1 MKQLFFLTA
10 LIAFVS
16 ACKDKEKE
24 DEVVAQPQVE
34 IVIDAMYGYQF
45 LSSDSVIFTTEEG
58 YDVKL
63 REMTIILT
71 DIRNGSNLLSPAAIY
86 RSKKGRGLLKTNGT
100 SANFGNLSF
109 NIGVEASINHSDPA
123 AFPNDHA
130 LNILNA
136 SDMHW
141 SWNPGY
147 IFFKVEMIADTLNDG
162 VENFN
167 CAVTYHVGMDDCF
180 QQKQISGLNWNS
192 VGKNIEQLRL
202 KVDIKRLLRNEN
214 SIVDIKTERSTHS
227 APEDLPLSKKLAE
240 NFKAALTPF

>member
-10 LIAFVS
+10 LILLMS
-16 ACKDKEKE
+16 ACKDKKKE
-24 DEVVAQPQVE
+24 DEIIQPQVE

-45 LSSDSVIFTTEEG
+45 LSTDSTVFTTEEG

-63 REMTIILT
+63 REMKIILT
-71 DIRNGSNLLSPAAIY
+71 DIRNGNNLLSPAAIY
-86 RSKKGRGLLKTNGT
+86 SSKKGRALLKTNGT

-109 NIGVEASINHSDPA
+109 NIGVDATLNHSDPA

-147 IFFKVEMIADTLNDG
+147 IFFKVEMIADTLDDG
-162 VENFN
+162 VKNFN
-167 CAVTYHVGMDDCF
+167 HVVTYHVGMDDCF
-180 QQKQISGLNWNS
+180 QQKQITGLNWNS
-192 VGKNIEQLRL
+192 VGNNIEQLRL
-202 KVDIKRLLRNEN
+202 KVDIKRLLQNGT
-214 SIVDIKTERSTHS
+214 SVVDIKTESATHS
-227 APEDLPLSKKLAE
+227 APENLPLSIKLSE

>member
-1 MKQLFFLTA
+1 MKQLFFLVGLTA
-10 LIAFVS
+10 LVS
-16 ACKDKEKE
+16 SCKDKDKE
-24 DEVVAQPQVE
+24 EEIAQPQVE
-34 IVIDAMYGYQF
+34 IIIDAMYDYQF
-45 LSSDSVIFTTEEG
+45 LSSDSIVFTTEEG

-63 REMTIILT
+63 RELKIILT
-71 DIRNGSNLLSPAAIY
+71 DIQNNNNLLSPAAIY
-86 RSKKGRGLLKTNGT
+86 DSKKGRHLLKVNGT

-109 NIGVEASINHSDPA
+109 NIGVDASINHSDPA

-162 VENFN
+162 IKNFN
-167 CAVTYHVGMDDCF
+167 HVVTYHVGMDDCF

-192 VGKNIEQLRL
+192 VGNNLEQLRL
-202 KVDIKRLLRNEN
+202 KVDIKRLLRNGS
-214 SIVDIKTERSTHS
+214 SIVDIKTEPVTHS
-227 APEDLPLSKKLAE
+227 APEQLALSKKLAE
-240 NFKAALTPF
+240 NFKSALTPF